1 MKYILSEADRELVL
15 MKKSVLTPKIVAI
28 TASVILFSLITFV
41 GCSSYPKKTQVAP
54 IEEVEELQY
63 EQKPDV
69 KPVVQLSPGDI
80 LDIRFFYTPE
90 LNTVQA
96 IRPDGKIAL
105 QLVGEVVAQGK
116 TPEALREELYSVYSQ
131 HISQLDVTVII
142 QEYSNRRVYVGGQVL
157 APGSVP
163 LPGQM
168 TVFEALMLAG
178 GVNLEAAR
186 YDNVVVIRHVNGKWI
201 GGKLDLGEVMAGGES
216 SSYNLQALDIV
227 YVPETHIYEVNR
239 WVEQHISR
247 IMPEV
252 GISWTFADG
261 QLLGTGVGVTLNP
274 SESTR

>member
-1 MKYILSEADRELVL
+1 
-15 MKKSVLTPKIVAI
+15 MKKDESFSVTTVVAL
-28 TASVILFSLITFV
+28 AGLLLSLILFVS
-41 GCSSYPKKTQVAP
+41 CSSYPKKAKVAP

-63 EQKPDV
+63 EQVSYKKPEVRLSAGDV
-69 KPVVQLSPGDI
+69 

-105 QLVGEVVAQGK
+105 QLVGEIVAQGK
-116 TPEALREELYSVYSQ
+116 TPKALREELYSLYSQ

-142 QEYSNRRVYVGGQVL
+142 LEYSNRRVYVGGRVES
-157 APGSVP
+157 PGSIDM
-163 LPGQM
+163 PGSM

-186 YDNVVVIRHVNGKWI
+186 YDNIVVIRHVNGKWI
-201 GGKLDLGEVMAGGES
+201 GGKLDLGQVMAGGES
-216 SSYNLQALDIV
+216 SSYPLQALDIV

-239 WVEQHISR
+239 WVQQNINR

-252 GISWTFADG
+252 GIGWNFRGG
-261 QLLGTGVGVTLNP
+261 QLQGTSVGVTLNP
-274 SESTR
+274 IQ

>member
-1 MKYILSEADRELVL
+1 
-15 MKKSVLTPKIVAI
+15 MKKGISFSFTIVAVVVCI
-28 TASVILFSLITFV
+28 LIAPILFI
-41 GCSSYPKKTQVAP
+41 GCSSYPRKADVTP
-54 IEEVEELQY
+54 IEEVKALQY
-63 EQKPDV
+63 GRNSRV
-69 KPVVQLSPGDI
+69 KPEVRLSAGDV

-116 TPEALREELYSVYSQ
+116 TPEILREELYSLYSQ
-131 HISQLDVTVII
+131 HLSQLDVTVII

-157 APGSVP
+157 TPGSIP
-163 LPGQM
+163 MPGQM
-168 TVFEALMLAG
+168 TVFEALVLAG
-178 GVNLEAAR
+178 GINLEAAR
-186 YDNVVVIRHVNGKWI
+186 YNNIVVIRNVNGKWI
-201 GGKLDLGEVMAGGES
+201 GGMLDLGDVMAGGES

-227 YVPETHIYEVNR
+227 YVPETHIREVNR

-252 GISWTFADG
+252 GISWAFADG
-261 QLLGTGVGVTLNP
+261 QLSGTGVGVTLNP

>member
-1 MKYILSEADRELVL
+1 
-15 MKKSVLTPKIVAI
+15 MKKGVSFSFTIVVVVASILLASVLFI
-28 TASVILFSLITFV
+28 
-41 GCSSYPKKTQVAP
+41 GCSSYPKKADVAP
-54 IEEVEELQY
+54 IEEVEALQY
-63 EQKPDV
+63 EQVSYKKPEVRLSAGDV
-69 KPVVQLSPGDI
+69 

-116 TPEALREELYSVYSQ
+116 TPDALREELYSVYSQ

-247 IMPEV
+247 IIPEV
-252 GISWTFADG
+252 GLGWSFADG
-261 QLLGTGVGVTLNP
+261 QLLGTSVGVTLNP
-274 SESTR
+274 QEASR